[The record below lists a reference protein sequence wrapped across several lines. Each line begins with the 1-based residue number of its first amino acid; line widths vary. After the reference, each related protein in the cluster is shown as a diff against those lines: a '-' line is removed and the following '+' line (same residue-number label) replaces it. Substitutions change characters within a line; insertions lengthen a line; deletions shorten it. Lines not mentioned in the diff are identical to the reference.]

1 MLDKNLMLDIL
12 MLDINVNRARSMR
25 MRLRKRL
32 NAWSASMLEL
42 RAALTLIASGWVGG
56 GRGEV
61 NEEENAEK
69 RRKTQQ
75 SRKIGR
81 TPSHLVQQLLV
92 LVLVLGLDWCPRL
105 FHCLHTGRDDGNL

>member
-42 RAALTLIASGWVGG
+42 RAAYVNCHWLGG
-56 GRGEV
+56 GGGGVRSMRRKTPK
-61 NEEENAEK
+61 NAEK
-69 RRKTQQ
+69 H
-75 SRKIGR
+75 S
-81 TPSHLVQQLLV
+81 SHARSGALLV
-92 LVLVLGLDWCPRL
+92 TLSS
-105 FHCLHTGRDDGNL
+105 NS

>member
-42 RAALTLIASGWVGG
+42 PLVGWGG
-56 GRGEV
+56 GGVRSMKRKTPK
-61 NEEENAEK
+61 NAEK
-69 RRKTQQ
+69 H
-75 SRKIGR
+75 S
-81 TPSHLVQQLLV
+81 SHARSGALLV
-92 LVLVLGLDWCPRL
+92 TLSS
-105 FHCLHTGRDDGNL
+105 NS